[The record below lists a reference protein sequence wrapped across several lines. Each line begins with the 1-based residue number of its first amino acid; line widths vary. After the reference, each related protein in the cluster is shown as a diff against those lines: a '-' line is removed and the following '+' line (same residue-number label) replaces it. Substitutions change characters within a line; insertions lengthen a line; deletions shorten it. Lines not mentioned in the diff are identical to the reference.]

1 MTCCLFFKLRDR
13 RIARSSAL
21 HETLLLRRHDVAFSA
36 SHPRQF
42 AGCASSCCRA
52 GAADGS
58 LKVWDRR
65 KLPANGSVADG
76 TLHTFNYH
84 SEAIMRVEWHP
95 TERVSCQAT
104 VL

>member
-1 MTCCLFFKLRDR
+1 LRQPLLYQTV
-13 RIARSSAL
+13 SFVW
-21 HETLLLRRHDVAFSA
+21 LLL
-36 SHPRQF
+36 
-42 AGCASSCCRA
+42 AGSA

-65 KLPANGSVADG
+65 KLPASGSVADG

-95 TERVSCQAT
+95 TERVSMLCYTMLCACCT
-104 VL
+104 ADCD